1 MIENTTG
8 IDAVLDGH
16 AHQVIEGEWVK
27 NKDGEDVLLT
37 STGTKLERLGALV
50 VVGDGALSA
59 VSIAAVDEGMIDA
72 DMVEFI
78 AGIEGELAE
87 VTETVVLPARSIS

>member
-1 MIENTTG
+1 MSASPWTSSEVIANTTG

-37 STGTKLERLGALV
+37 STGTKLERL
-50 VVGDGALSA
+50 
-59 VSIAAVDEGMIDA
+59 
-72 DMVEFI
+72 
-78 AGIEGELAE
+78 
-87 VTETVVLPARSIS
+87 ARCA